1 MLIALFIFLR
11 IVKWRRKMNDK
22 KLFITYVVS
31 LILSATLSI
40 VAVAE
45 TRAPIDIYEPIT
57 VVEETTIVDE
67 TTTDIPETTTEKI
80 EATTVKAEPE
90 VKKEPKQHAMDDVEL
105 LALVAV
111 AEAEGESDYGKRLV
125 IDTILNR
132 VDSSK
137 FPNTISGV
145 VYQKNQFTSMWNGRT
160 KRCVVTDHVRQLV
173 LEELENRTNSDVIF
187 FQMYNYSPYGTPMF
201 KEGNHYFSTH

>member
-1 MLIALFIFLR
+1 
-11 IVKWRRKMNDK
+11 MNDK
-22 KLFITYVVS
+22 KFFITYVVS

-40 VAVAE
+40 IAVAE
-45 TRAPIDIYEPIT
+45 TREPIDIYEPIT
-57 VVEETTIVDE
+57 VVEETTIVEE

-80 EATTVKAEPE
+80 ETTTKPVTKPIE
-90 VKKEPKQHAMDDVEL
+90 KKENPVMDDIEL

-137 FPNTISGV
+137 FPNTIRGV

-201 KEGNHYFSTH
+201 KEGNHYFSSH